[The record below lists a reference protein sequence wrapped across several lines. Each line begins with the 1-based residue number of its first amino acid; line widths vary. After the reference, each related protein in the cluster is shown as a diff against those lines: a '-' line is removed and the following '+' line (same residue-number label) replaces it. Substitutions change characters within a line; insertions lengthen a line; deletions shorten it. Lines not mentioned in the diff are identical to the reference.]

1 MMMKTVEKSVLVLHS
16 AEHIFDLV
24 NTVEDYPKFLPWCNR
39 TDILKRD
46 EQSLEAVLYMDYM
59 KIRQSFAT
67 RNINQ
72 RPNKI
77 QMSLLN
83 GPFRKLEGTW
93 QFTPIDDLGCKIDF
107 RLEYEF
113 SNALLSA
120 LIGPVFNIIATTL
133 VDAFIKEANRRYDD

>member
-1 MMMKTVEKSVLVLHS
+1 MMKTVEKSILVLHS

-113 SNALLSA
+113 SNAVLSA

-133 VDAFIKEANRRYDD
+133 VDAFIKEADRRYDD

>member
-1 MMMKTVEKSVLVLHS
+1 MMKTVEKSVLVLHS

>member
-1 MMMKTVEKSVLVLHS
+1 MMKTVEKSVLVLHS

-39 TDILKRD
+39 TDILKRN

-59 KIRQSFAT
+59 KICQSFAT

-113 SNALLSA
+113 SNAVLSA

-133 VDAFIKEANRRYDD
+133 VDAFIKEADRRYDD

>member
-1 MMMKTVEKSVLVLHS
+1 MMKTVEKSVLVLHS

-93 QFTPIDDLGCKIDF
+93 QFTSIDDLGCKIDF

-113 SNALLSA
+113 SNAVLST

-133 VDAFIKEANRRYDD
+133 VDAFIKEADRRYDD